1 MRFFYFFILFWPVKS
16 GEIRRTPWGGGG
28 AEKRGAGRFR
38 TGFVDDRDAFGSAE
52 KKK

>member
-1 MRFFYFFILFWPVKS
+1 M
-16 GEIRRTPWGGGG
+16 GGVG

-52 KKK
+52 KKMKIINFIGG